1 MPQASLKRLASRAWQ
16 KVENVMKRASLLIAA
31 IIGTMSLSACVT
43 DDRGYDRPGY
53 GNRYEDGRYRN
64 RDRDRRDDR
73 RARAERRQMRDND
86 VIYRDRDGRYYC
98 KRDDGTTGTI
108 VGALGGGVLGNII
121 APGGSKT
128 LGTILGAGAG
138 ALAGRAID
146 RNDIR
151 CE

>member
-1 MPQASLKRLASRAWQ
+1 MRTPTILAA
-16 KVENVMKRASLLIAA
+16 LIFAA
-31 IIGTMSLSACVT
+31 LPMAACT
-43 DDRGYDRPGY
+43 SDRYGDRYGYDRPGTY
-53 GNRYEDGRYRN
+53 SGTRYHRTLSE
-64 RDRDRRDDR
+64 
-73 RARAERRQMRDND
+73 ND
-86 VIYRDRDGRYYC
+86 YIYRDNEGRYYC

-108 VGALGGGVLGNII
+108 VGAIAGGVLGNII

-128 LGTILGAGAG
+128 LGTILGAGGG

>member
-1 MPQASLKRLASRAWQ
+1 MRTSILAA
-16 KVENVMKRASLLIAA
+16 ALLALPLGA
-31 IIGTMSLSACVT
+31 CMS
-43 DDRGYDRPGY
+43 DGYGDRYGYDRPSGPPPAY
-53 GNRYEDGRYRN
+53 SGRAIGDGDY
-64 RDRDRRDDR
+64 
-73 RARAERRQMRDND
+73 
-86 VIYRDRDGRYYC
+86 IYRDAEGRYYC

-108 VGALGGGVLGNII
+108 VGAIAGGVLGNLI

-128 LGTILGAGAG
+128 LGTILGAGGG